1 MKRNRVADTLQ
12 TLFPEC
18 TAPDGKPGAYLLLIR
33 LDAPLQFTLRGQPVS
48 LPAGTYAYAGSARGS
63 GGIAAR
69 VARHLRKEKKPH
81 WHVDA
86 LTVAASEIAVRG
98 FPGGSECALVER
110 LVASGHA
117 EVPLPG
123 FGSSDCRS
131 CEAHLLRLNMAG
143 DSPHGAV

>member
-1 MKRNRVADTLQ
+1 MADTLHA
-12 TLFPEC
+12 LFPEC
-18 TAPDGKPGAYLLLIR
+18 TAPDRSPGAYLLLIT
-33 LDAPLQFTLRGQPVS
+33 LDASLQFTLRAKPVS
-48 LPAGTYAYAGSARGS
+48 LRAGTYAYAGSARGS

-69 VARHLRKEKKPH
+69 VARHLRREKKPH

-86 LTVAASEIAVRG
+86 LTIAASEITPLA

-110 LVASGHA
+110 LIASGHG

-143 DSPHGAV
+143 DSPRGAG